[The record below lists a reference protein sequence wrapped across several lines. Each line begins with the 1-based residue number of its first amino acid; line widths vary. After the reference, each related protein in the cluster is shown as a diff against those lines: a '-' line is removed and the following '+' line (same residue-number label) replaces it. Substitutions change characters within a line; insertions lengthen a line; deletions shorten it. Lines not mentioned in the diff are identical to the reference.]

1 MTKNDKDWLKFLNPQ
16 TFYRNFI
23 LSSLYITSYD
33 LLKNSII
40 SQIESFYTTSWDSNG
55 PHVGEEYKK
64 EVLGLDLKKNK
75 LNASVKWLK
84 KHNAIDD
91 NDIKVFEEI
100 TLHRNE
106 LAHETFKILT
116 DSEKDINFDLF
127 VEIKRLLKKVDQWF
141 ILEIELPTNPDMTVE
156 KYDTIDRDNVQSM
169 NMIMLD
175 YMVNSIFNPSE
186 NTTELYEQFKKDLSI
201 KYGNIDK

>member
-40 SQIESFYTTSWDSNG
+40 SQIESFYTNSWDSNG
-55 PHVGEEYKK
+55 PHVGKKYQK
-64 EVLGLDLKKNK
+64 EVLELDPKKNK
-75 LNASVKWLK
+75 LNASMSWLK
-84 KHNAIDD
+84 DNDAIDD
-91 NDIKVFEEI
+91 NDIKIFEKI

-116 DSEKDINFDLF
+116 DSEKDVNIDLF

-141 ILEIELPTNPDMTVE
+141 ILEIELPTDPDMNIE
-156 KYDTIDRDNVQSM
+156 KYETIDRDNVQSM
-169 NMIMLD
+169 NMIILD
-175 YMVNSIFNPSE
+175 YIVNSIFNPLE
-186 NTTELYEQFKKDLSI
+186 NTTEIYEQFKNSLKD
-201 KYGNIDK
+201 KYGNIDN

>member
-40 SQIESFYTTSWDSNG
+40 SQIELFYTNSWDSNG

-91 NDIKVFEEI
+91 NDIKVFEKI

-116 DSEKDINFDLF
+116 DSEKDINIDLF